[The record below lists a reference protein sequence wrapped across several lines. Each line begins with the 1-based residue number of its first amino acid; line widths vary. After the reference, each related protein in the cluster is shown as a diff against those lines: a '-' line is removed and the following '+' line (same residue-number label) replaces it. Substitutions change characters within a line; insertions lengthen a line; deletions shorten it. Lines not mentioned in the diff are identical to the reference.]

1 MSKGLTVILPAKN
14 EIFLKKTIE
23 ETLSKSRGNV
33 EILPVLDGYDI
44 PDEEVVKDSRV
55 RYIKRPFKTFDL
67 TKRQCINEAVEQASY
82 DYVMALDAHCMLG
95 EGYDLTLLNET
106 EENEVSILRRE
117 RLDAENW
124 KIYRGPDNDFLPIDY
139 EYYMWRPLVAGI
151 AGDSKGGLHGYRW
164 GQRTQER
171 LNISKDENC
180 TFQASQW
187 GMWKSFYKE
196 IGLMQV
202 EGYTGWGCEASEISL
217 KALQHGG
224 RVVSLKNSWFA
235 HLHKGRTYGR
245 MYKVPL
251 GGIHASDL
259 YAFNDFVNKN
269 RKIFVDLIERFY
281 PLPGWPEN
289 WKTYLPKI

>member
-95 EGYDLTLLNET
+95 EGYDLTILENT
-106 EENEVSILRRE
+106 ADNEVTILRRE
-117 RLDAENW
+117 SLDAKNW
-124 KIYRGPDNDFLPIDY
+124 KMYRAEGRPPVDY
-139 EYYMWRPLVAGI
+139 EYFRWQPFLAGI
-151 AGDSKGGLHGYRW
+151 AGDPKGGLHGYRW
-164 GQRTQER
+164 DERTIER
-171 LNISKDENC
+171 INIHREETQTMQGSMWAMRKD
-180 TFQASQW
+180 F
-187 GMWKSFYKE
+187 FKE
-196 IGLMQV
+196 CGLMQT
-202 EGYTGWGCEASEISL
+202 EGYTGWGCESAEISL
-217 KALQHGG
+217 KVLLNGG
-224 RVVSLKNSWFA
+224 KVCTEKENFYC
-235 HLHKGRTYGR
+235 HLHKGRAFGR

-251 GGIHASDL
+251 GGIHASDQ

-269 RKIFVDLIERFY
+269 RKIFVDLIERF
-281 PLPGWPEN
+281 WPIPN
-289 WKTYLPKI
+289 WKHNWKNLLKEI